1 MKPLTPRQA
10 EVLATIREAG
20 VCRIAVRKTQ
30 RQPGSHGRWRMVRP
44 QLSDEPIAYRAECA
58 GRRLSI
64 RTLHSLLCR
73 GELVPLR
80 RGWSQC
86 VRLRARD
93 AIPVPATGRAFGEQ
107 VSAEERR

>member
-1 MKPLTPRQA
+1 MKALTPRQT

-44 QLSDEPIAYRAECA
+44 QLSDEPTAYRAECR
-58 GRRLSI
+58 GRRLPI
-64 RTLHSLLCR
+64 QTVHALLRR

-80 RGWSQC
+80 HGWSLC

-93 AIPVPATGRAFGEQ
+93 PRPLQANGKGRPA
-107 VSAEERR
+107 